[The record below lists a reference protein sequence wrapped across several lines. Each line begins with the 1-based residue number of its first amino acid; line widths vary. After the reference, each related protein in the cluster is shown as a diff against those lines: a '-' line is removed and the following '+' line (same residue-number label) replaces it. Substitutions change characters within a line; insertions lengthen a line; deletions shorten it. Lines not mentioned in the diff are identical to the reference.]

1 MDYDLLA
8 RQLMRQLRGGRS
20 QTVFSRRLGYRSNV
34 AYAWESGRRAPT
46 AAELLG
52 AAVKV
57 GVDVRGAVQP
67 FLQRHLSDALRS
79 LEPGSREF
87 CAELLRELRG
97 SASIQTLAK
106 RAGISRSSL
115 SRILA
120 GRVEP
125 RVPLFLRLIDAASRR
140 VLDLLSGF
148 VDVERLAAAG
158 PEWRRVQALRR
169 LAHENPL
176 SEAVPRF
183 LELDA
188 YAALPRHVP
197 GWIAGKLGVTLEEEQ
212 RTLADLVSVGVVTW
226 DGSRYQLDRARSVDT
241 SRSQQPAQ
249 RALRAYW
256 TDRARRRLAEGGE
269 GNFAY
274 LVFSTDD
281 ATLGAI
287 EQLRLRFFR
296 ELRALVAS
304 SPCAERVA
312 VTNVQLFAIDV
323 GETCGMTARNPA
335 DAARKTS
342 AAEALGP

>member
-1 MDYDLLA
+1 MDYELLA
-8 RQLMRQLRGGRS
+8 RQLVRELRGARS
-20 QTVFSRRLGYRSNV
+20 QTAFSRRLGYSSNV
-34 AYAWESGRRAPT
+34 AYAWESGRRSPT

-52 AAVKV
+52 AAVKL

-67 FLQRHLSDALRS
+67 FLQRHLSDALRT
-79 LEPGSREF
+79 LDPGSSEF

-97 SASIQTLAK
+97 SSSIQGLAE

-120 GRVEP
+120 GLVEP
-125 RVPLFLRLIDAASRR
+125 RLPLFLRLIDAASRR
-140 VLDLLSGF
+140 VLDLLSGI
-148 VDVERLAAAG
+148 VDVEHLPAAG
-158 PEWRRVQALRR
+158 TEWQRVQALRR

-188 YAALPRHVP
+188 YQALPRHEP
-197 GWIAGKLGVTLEEEQ
+197 GWIAGKLGVTLEQEQ
-212 RTLADLVSVGVVTW
+212 RTLADLTAVGVVTW
-226 DGSRYQLDRARSVDT
+226 DGARYQLDRARSVDT
-241 SRSQQPAQ
+241 SRSQPPAQ
-249 RALRAYW
+249 RAVRAYW
-256 TDRARRRLAEGGE
+256 TDQARRRIADGGE

-287 EQLRLRFFR
+287 EELRLRFFR
-296 ELRALVAS
+296 ELRALVANS
-304 SPCAERVA
+304 ARADRVA

-323 GETCGMTARNPA
+323 GQAP
-335 DAARKTS
+335 
-342 AAEALGP
+342 

>member
-1 MDYDLLA
+1 MDYELLA
-8 RQLMRQLRGGRS
+8 RQLLRELRGGRS
-20 QTVFSRRLGYRSNV
+20 QTAFSRRLGYRSNV
-34 AYAWESGRRAPT
+34 AYAWESGRRFPT
-46 AAELLG
+46 AAELFD
-52 AAVKV
+52 AATKL

-67 FLQRHLSDALRS
+67 FLQRHLSDALRT
-79 LEPGSREF
+79 LDPGSREF

-97 SASIQTLAK
+97 HASIQGLAE

-120 GRVEP
+120 GLVEP
-125 RVPLFLRLIDAASRR
+125 RVPLFLRLVDAASRR
-140 VLDLLSGF
+140 VLDLLSGL
-148 VDVERLAAAG
+148 VDVERLPAAG
-158 PEWRRVQALRR
+158 TEWRRVQALRR

-197 GWIAGKLGVTLEEEQ
+197 GWIAGKLGVTLEQEQ
-212 RTLADLVSVGVVTW
+212 RTLADLTAASVVSW
-226 DGSRYQLDRARSVDT
+226 DGARYQLDRARSVDT
-241 SRSQQPAQ
+241 SRSGPPAQ
-249 RALRAYW
+249 RAVRAYW
-256 TDRARRRLAEGGE
+256 TDQARRRIEEGGH

-274 LVFSTDD
+274 LVFSTDE

-304 SPCAERVA
+304 AASAERVA
-312 VTNVQLFAIDV
+312 VANVQLFAIDV
-323 GETCGMTARNPA
+323 G
-335 DAARKTS
+335 
-342 AAEALGP
+342 